1 MVKLDEKQHY
11 KTYKFQSKP
20 VVSPNLNAP
29 PKLIDICNVIG
40 LSDRRLYFNVKQFPV
55 TNINDAE
62 TMKYSNL

>member
-1 MVKLDEKQHY
+1 MVKIDEKQHY
-11 KTYKFQSKP
+11 KTYKFQSEP
-20 VVSPNLNAP
+20 VVSPNLYAP